1 MGGEGPPPQPGQA
14 GGAKHHQLGQ
24 AGGGPSPPT
33 SFCTLQWAKK
43 IENVG
48 KGARKKIMIFQI
60 SILVIFEKSAKSILK
75 VKEGSVK
82 FRKVRKKSNFE
93 KVPTE
98 IGSKI
103 LVQGAD
109 FLSKM

>member
-1 MGGEGPPPQPGQA
+1 MGGEGPPPSAWPGW
-14 GGAKHHQLGQ
+14 
-24 AGGGPSPPT
+24 GGPSPPT